1 MSKFL
6 VTYKVYYEIQGEAND
21 EREAQ
26 ALTPHYIALGQ
37 PLEDF
42 HDLTITGIK
51 EVV

>member
-6 VTYKVYYEIQGEAND
+6 VTYKVYYEIQVEAND

-26 ALTPHYIALGQ
+26 DIALGH

-51 EVV
+51 EVVE